1 MSTSL
6 VEWVAPESPRTAMV
20 PALPIA
26 AEEARRRP
34 LFIAGMFAAI
44 ALLALLVGVLLP
56 KTYTSS
62 SSIVIED
69 NGSTSASP
77 KAASGSKPQPRAAQ
91 AKEIALSRKV
101 LKDVL
106 ATGGW
111 MQDNPTAVE
120 QERLMARIAKNVVI
134 ESPKQLP
141 NLVKISYSDEDP
153 QRAYKVARRF
163 GELIRSETLAAEARD
178 SRESYEFVS
187 SQADQYYKRM
197 VASRAKLSAYQ
208 QANPDARAGSLED
221 ATLQVGELRRAV
233 DMARMD
239 LANARAEEAAL
250 SASLSR
256 ENPMGFMQPRSSH
269 LQARLAELQNER
281 EKLMLSYTAQ
291 HPDVM
296 RVDSQMRELQR
307 DMRSGSNRGAMR
319 LTVASAGVPGA
330 SGINP
335 VYAELKRALADARS
349 RAAAFASRVAQGE
362 SLLNRAQARSGE
374 VVGVE
379 SELTELMR
387 DYQSNHDVY
396 QDLLKRREAARVEM
410 NLDAANRGL
419 YIRVQD
425 PATVP
430 VEPDTGLR
438 PMHVAII
445 GLILAAVLPVLML
458 FGWLRVDR
466 RVRSPAQIEQ
476 IAGLP
481 VLGTV
486 PVQATRQR
494 AVAQQHSS
502 RMAMMLVL
510 GVVLAYGLV
519 LTLKWVFSA

>member
-6 VEWVAPESPRTAMV
+6 VEWSAPESSRTAMV
-20 PALPIA
+20 PALPIVV
-26 AEEARRRP
+26 EEARRRP
-34 LFIAGMFAAI
+34 LFIAGTFAAV
-44 ALLALLVGVLLP
+44 ALLALLIGLLLP
-56 KTYTSS
+56 KTYTSAT
-62 SSIVIED
+62 SIMIED

-77 KAASGSKPQPRAAQ
+77 KAASGGRPQPRAAQ

-101 LKDVL
+101 LKDILV
-106 ATGGW
+106 TGGW
-111 MQDNPTAVE
+111 MQENPSLVE
-120 QERLMARIAKNVVI
+120 QERQMARIAKNVAI

-141 NLVKISYSDEDP
+141 DLVKISYTDVDP
-153 QRAYKVARRF
+153 ERAYRIARRF
-163 GELIRSETLAAEARD
+163 GELIKTETLAAKARD
-178 SRESYEFVS
+178 SRESYEFIK
-187 SQADQYYKRM
+187 SQADQYYERM
-197 VASRAKLSAYQ
+197 VASRSKLSSYQ
-208 QANPDARAGSLED
+208 AANPDARAGSLED
-221 ATLQVGELRRAV
+221 ATMQVGELRRAV

-250 SASLSR
+250 SASLAR

-269 LQARLAELQNER
+269 LQARISELQNER

-291 HPDVM
+291 HPDVQ
-296 RVDSQMRELQR
+296 RVDSQIRQLQR
-307 DMRSGSNRGAMR
+307 DARSGGGGMR
-319 LTVASAGVPGA
+319 LTVASAGIPGA

-349 RAAAFASRVAQGE
+349 RAAAFASRVSQGE
-362 SLLNRAQARSGE
+362 RLLNQAQSRSGQ

-419 YIRVQD
+419 NIRVQD

-430 VEPDTGLR
+430 VEPDAGLR
-438 PMHVAII
+438 VMHVAIL
-445 GLILAAVLPVLML
+445 GLILAAVLPVLL
-458 FGWLRVDR
+458 LLGWLRVDR

-481 VLGTV
+481 VLGAV
-486 PVQATRQR
+486 PMRATRQR
-494 AVAQQHSS
+494 AVAQQRSS
-502 RMAMMLVL
+502 RVAMMLVL
-510 GVVLAYGLV
+510 GVVLAYCLV